1 MRPLVF
7 LDTETTGLHTDR
19 QPWEIA
25 LIRRDDTGDTRTV
38 LYIDLAD
45 LDLDAA
51 EPAGLRVSRFS
62 SRHPQVVYGS
72 IHLPSVYRERDAA
85 AIVREWTSG
94 ATIVGVVPSF
104 DTFCLTRMLAR
115 HRLTPQWC
123 PDVID
128 VVPMAA
134 RIIRKYGRTPET
146 DCARLSQQCGVR
158 PPGAGHRHTALG
170 DARWAMRWYDNLD
183 ARLVNQVSR

>member
-1 MRPLVF
+1 M
-7 LDTETTGLHTDR
+7 
-19 QPWEIA
+19 
-25 LIRRDDTGDTRTV
+25 
-38 LYIDLAD
+38 
-45 LDLDAA
+45 
-51 EPAGLRVSRFS
+51 
-62 SRHPQVVYGS
+62 YGS
-72 IHLPSVYRERDAA
+72 IRLPSVYRERDAA
-85 AIVREWTSG
+85 VIVREWTSG